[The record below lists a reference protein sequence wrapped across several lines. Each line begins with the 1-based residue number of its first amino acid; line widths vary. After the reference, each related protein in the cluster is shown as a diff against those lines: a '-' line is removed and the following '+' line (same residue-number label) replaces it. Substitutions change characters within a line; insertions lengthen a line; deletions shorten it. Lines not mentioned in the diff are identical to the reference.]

1 LFSKSTWA
9 HLSMAAMKS
18 IEKDAQDW
26 QPLDKSYKYLSASGL
41 LGLLVG
47 GHYEWLVPRIR
58 RDSQGVP

>member
-1 LFSKSTWA
+1 
-9 HLSMAAMKS
+9 MAAMKS